1 MSSIQLTDLEGLSGP
16 MSYKMRT
23 NDSASEPPLT
33 QDCLVH
39 VHYEHGPIFTNT
51 SVWVDINAFGVSF
64 WWFFLFSSQR
74 KMFPISPHFFKP
86 ERIIR
91 AMPPTYKLNNGI

>member
-1 MSSIQLTDLEGLSGP
+1 MSSIQLPDLKGLSGL

-33 QDCLVH
+33 EDCLVH

-51 SVWVDINAFGVSF
+51 S
-64 WWFFLFSSQR
+64 WW
-74 KMFPISPHFFKP
+74 
-86 ERIIR
+86 
-91 AMPPTYKLNNGI
+91 GWG

>member
-23 NDSASEPPLT
+23 NDSASASPLT

-39 VHYEHGPIFTNT
+39 VHYEHGPISTNT

-64 WWFFLFSSQR
+64 WWFFFIFLP
-74 KMFPISPHFFKP
+74 KKNVPHFTSFLQ
-86 ERIIR
+86 
-91 AMPPTYKLNNGI
+91 T